1 MGGCHRRVS
10 HGRVSDG
17 RVSLGRVPYGRVS
30 HGRASHRR
38 VSHGHVPHRRV
49 SHGRVPH
56 KRYLSRSSDRRVREK
71 NLLNLLCLDG
81 MLTEHELARRWMAVH
96 LKVEHETWR
105 RIKGVTKNRYW
116 KKMIADGQE
125 EV

>member
-1 MGGCHRRVS
+1 MLKTMEHTRVI
-10 HGRVSDG
+10 DLNIDA
-17 RVSLGRVPYGRVS
+17 SLEF
-30 HGRASHRR
+30 
-38 VSHGHVPHRRV
+38 
-49 SHGRVPH
+49 
-56 KRYLSRSSDRRVREK
+56 LSRVLPLKDVPFYRLKQEK